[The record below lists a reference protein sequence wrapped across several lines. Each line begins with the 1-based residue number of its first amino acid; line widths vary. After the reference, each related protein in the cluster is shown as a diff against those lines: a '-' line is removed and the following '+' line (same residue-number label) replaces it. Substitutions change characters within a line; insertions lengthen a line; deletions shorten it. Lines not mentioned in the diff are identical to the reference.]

1 MNGYLES
8 QSLEAP
14 GSVVALSSGLS
25 ADVNGSRWSV
35 QPSPWKIQRDENE
48 QDRTGWGQ
56 RGWKPCESFQRHLR
70 LTQGRHHLLS
80 FPCSL
85 TMSSPHISKSRRA
98 FKPNSK
104 TTFFTNPSQ
113 LFHDS
118 PPFKYLYLN
127 STSPELGS
135 LFLLFHTFYSP
146 GKTHY
151 VAWTVLKLTATHLSW
166 PPKYWD

>member
-8 QSLEAP
+8 QSSEAP

-35 QPSPWKIQRDENE
+35 QPSLWNIQRDENE
-48 QDRTGWGQ
+48 QDRRTGWGQ

-70 LTQGRHHLLS
+70 LTQGSHHLLS

-104 TTFFTNPSQ
+104 LHSSQTLPNSSLTLLPS
-113 LFHDS
+113 S
-118 PPFKYLYLN
+118 N
-127 STSPELGS
+127 STSPELGN
-135 LFLLFHTFYSP
+135 LFLLFPTFYSP

-151 VAWTVLKLTATHLSW
+151 CPQTHSNPSLLTTHILGLKA
-166 PPKYWD
+166 